1 MTTERSLITSEV
13 DFDKDGRQTGF
24 LRLPH
29 SVHRS
34 AYGWI
39 PIPIVSI
46 KNGEGP
52 TILLM
57 SGNHGDEYEGQVALS
72 KLCRT
77 LQSDRIQG
85 RVVILPMANF
95 PAARAGLRTSP
106 IDDGNLNRSFPGD
119 PVGGPTQMIAHYI
132 ETELMPRCDYAVDIH
147 SGGSSLNYLPTAL
160 AARHD
165 DPVQEA
171 KIRALALSFGTPY
184 CFVFPGGMGSFRT
197 TTGAAR
203 RNNVIAMGTE
213 LGGVGTVSP
222 AMLAYAEQGVRRV
235 LVHCGMLS
243 AEDAEPASGATRLM
257 EATGMDYYVYAP
269 DDGVFEPMAD
279 LGDEVA
285 AESAAGIVHF
295 LETPWLEPS
304 PVQFNCT
311 GMIICKRIPGR
322 VMRGDCLYHLAT
334 DLAS

>member
-1 MTTERSLITSEV
+1 MTKERSLIMNEV

-57 SGNHGDEYEGQVALS
+57 AGNHGDEYEGQVALS

-77 LQSDRIQG
+77 LEPDRVQG
-85 RVVILPMANF
+85 RVIILPMANF

-106 IDDGNLNRSFPGD
+106 IDEGNLNRSFPGN
-119 PVGGPTQMIAHYI
+119 PVGGPTQMIAHFI
-132 ETELMPRCDYAVDIH
+132 ETELMPLCDYAVDIH

-165 DPVQEA
+165 DPEQEA

-203 RNNVIAMGTE
+203 RNGVVSMGTE
-213 LGGVGTVSP
+213 LGGIGTVTP

-235 LVHCGMLS
+235 LVHCGILP
-243 AEDAEPASGATRLM
+243 AEDAEPVRAAPRLM

-279 LGDEVA
+279 LGDDVT
-285 AESAAGIVHF
+285 AGSTAGAVHF

-304 PVQFNCT
+304 PVHFNCS

-322 VMRGDCLYHLAT
+322 VMRGDCLYHLGT
-334 DLAS
+334 DFTP